1 MHQAAIMPATAPLA
15 PREVIARLL
24 VRTCAVSEV
33 REARTPV
40 AV

>member
-1 MHQAAIMPATAPLA
+1 MHQAAIIPAMAPLA
-15 PREVIARLL
+15 PSEVIARLL
-24 VRTCAVSEV
+24 VKTCIEREA